1 MAKITKQTSQVSH
14 KTNEC
19 QNDTALTRWLPKII
33 YFLHKYI
40 LHCNIRVHTT
50 SRKLKRFIRFRIE
63 QYLPSL
69 PQIIILQ
76 GCRINNVPEK
86 DNITSVSKK
95 KPWTNYSTVSLLW
108 FVQVFLKQTL
118 LFSDCFGFLTF
129 IKSG

>member
-95 KPWTNYSTVSLLW
+95 NPG
-108 FVQVFLKQTL
+108 QTIVL
-118 LFSDCFGFLTF
+118 YHYCGLSRFF
-129 IKSG
+129 